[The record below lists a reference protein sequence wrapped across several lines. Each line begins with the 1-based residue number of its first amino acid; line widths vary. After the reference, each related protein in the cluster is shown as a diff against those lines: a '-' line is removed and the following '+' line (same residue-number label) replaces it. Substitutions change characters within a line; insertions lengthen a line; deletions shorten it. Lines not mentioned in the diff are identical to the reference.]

1 MKDMYANSKRFMPT
15 YILVAANIAVY
26 ALTSYVGGSFLETDF
41 YSIIAVY
48 GLYTPAVLS
57 GEVWRLF
64 TSLFVHANIAHIAG
78 NMLFLFIYGLRAQE
92 MFDLKEYM
100 AIYFLAGLA
109 GNVLTMFT
117 DLMTLG
123 VLGGFAVS
131 VGASGA
137 IFGVLGAVMIYA
149 RRSIGQSI
157 VSALMYAFFL
167 FVINIGPNVNF
178 LAHLGGLVVGLALG
192 YVLAATRKPGRHV
205 TYQYNYPTS
214 YGR

>member
-1 MKDMYANSKRFMPT
+1 MNDMYANSKRFMPA

-26 ALTSYVGGSFLETDF
+26 ALTSYIGGSFLETDF
-41 YSIIAVY
+41 YSVIRVY
-48 GLYTPAVLS
+48 GLYTPAVLN

-78 NMLFLFIYGLRAQE
+78 NMLFLFIYGLRAEE

-100 AIYFLAGLA
+100 AIYFLSGLA
-109 GNVLTMFT
+109 GNALSLFT
-117 DLMTLG
+117 D
-123 VLGGFAVS
+123 FFS

-137 IFGVLGAVMIYA
+137 IFGVLGAVMIYQ

-157 VSALMYAFFL
+157 ISALMYAFFL

-178 LAHLGGLVVGLALG
+178 LAHLGGLVAGLALG

>member
-1 MKDMYANSKRFMPT
+1 MNDMFANSKRFMPA

-26 ALTSYVGGSFLETDF
+26 ALTSYIGGSFLETDF
-41 YSIIAVY
+41 YSVIRVY
-48 GLYTPAVLS
+48 GLYTPAVLN

-78 NMLFLFIYGLRAQE
+78 NMLFLFIYGLRAEE

-100 AIYFLAGLA
+100 AIYFLSGLA
-109 GNVLTMFT
+109 GNALSLFT
-117 DLMTLG
+117 D
-123 VLGGFAVS
+123 FFS

-137 IFGVLGAVMIYA
+137 IFGVLGAVMIYQ

-157 VSALMYAFFL
+157 ISALMYAFFL

-178 LAHLGGLVVGLALG
+178 LAHLGGLVAGLALG

-214 YGR
+214 YSQ

>member
-15 YILVAANIAVY
+15 FFLVAVNIAVY
-26 ALTSYVGGSFLETDF
+26 ALTSYIGGSFLETDF
-41 YSIIAVY
+41 YSVIAVY
-48 GLYTPAVLS
+48 GLYTPAVLN
-57 GEVWRLF
+57 GEIWRLF

-109 GNVLTMFT
+109 GNALTMFT
-117 DLMTLG
+117 DFII
-123 VLGGFAVS
+123 LGGFAVS

-137 IFGVLGAVMIYA
+137 IFGVLGAVMIYQ

-157 VSALMYAFFL
+157 ISALMYAFFL

-178 LAHLGGLVVGLALG
+178 LAHLGGLVAGLALG

>member
-1 MKDMYANSKRFMPT
+1 MKDMFANSKRFMPA

-26 ALTSYVGGSFLETDF
+26 ALTSYIGGSFLETDF
-41 YSIIAVY
+41 YSVIRVY
-48 GLYTPAVLS
+48 GLYTSAVLN

-78 NMLFLFIYGLRAQE
+78 NMLFLFIYGLRAEE

-100 AIYFLAGLA
+100 AIYFLSGLA
-109 GNVLTMFT
+109 GNALSLFT
-117 DLMTLG
+117 D
-123 VLGGFAVS
+123 FFS

-137 IFGVLGAVMIYA
+137 IFGVLGAVMIYQ

-157 VSALMYAFFL
+157 ISALMYAFFL

-178 LAHLGGLVVGLALG
+178 LAHLGGLVAGLALG

-214 YGR
+214 YGQ

>member
-26 ALTSYVGGSFLETDF
+26 ALTSYIGGSFLETDF

-48 GLYTPAVLS
+48 GLYTPAVLN

-100 AIYFLAGLA
+100 AIYFFAGLA
-109 GNVLTMFT
+109 GNILTMLV
-117 DLMTLG
+117 DLLTLG
-123 VLGGFAVS
+123 ANRWVDMTWWKDGS
-131 VGASGA
+131 TPC
-137 IFGVLGAVMIYA
+137 
-149 RRSIGQSI
+149 
-157 VSALMYAFFL
+157 SA
-167 FVINIGPNVNF
+167 
-178 LAHLGGLVVGLALG
+178 
-192 YVLAATRKPGRHV
+192 
-205 TYQYNYPTS
+205 
-214 YGR
+214 

>member
-1 MKDMYANSKRFMPT
+1 MNDMYANSKRFMPA

-41 YSIIAVY
+41 YSVIRVY
-48 GLYTPAVLS
+48 GLYTPAVLN

-78 NMLFLFIYGLRAQE
+78 NMLFLFIYGLRAEE

-100 AIYFLAGLA
+100 AIYFLSGLA
-109 GNVLTMFT
+109 GNALSLFT
-117 DLMTLG
+117 D
-123 VLGGFAVS
+123 FFS

-137 IFGVLGAVMIYA
+137 IFGVLGAVMIYQ

-157 VSALMYAFFL
+157 ISALMYAFFL

-178 LAHLGGLVVGLALG
+178 LAHLGGLVAGLALG

>member
-1 MKDMYANSKRFMPT
+1 MKDMYANSKRFMPA

-26 ALTSYVGGSFLETDF
+26 ALTSYIGGSFLETNF
-41 YSIIAVY
+41 YSVIRVY
-48 GLYTPAVLS
+48 GLYTPAVLN

-78 NMLFLFIYGLRAQE
+78 NMLFLFIYGLRAEE

-100 AIYFLAGLA
+100 AIYFLSGLA
-109 GNVLTMFT
+109 GNALSLFT
-117 DLMTLG
+117 D
-123 VLGGFAVS
+123 FFS

-137 IFGVLGAVMIYA
+137 IFGVLGAVMIYQ

-157 VSALMYAFFL
+157 ISALMYAFFL

-178 LAHLGGLVVGLALG
+178 LAHLGGLVAGLALG
-192 YVLAATRKPGRHV
+192 YVLAATRKLGRHV

-214 YGR
+214 YGQ

>member
-1 MKDMYANSKRFMPT
+1 MNYMYVNPKRFIPT
-15 YILVAANIAVY
+15 FFLVAANIAVY
-26 ALTSYVGGSFLETDF
+26 AWTSYIGGNFLETNF
-41 YSIIAVY
+41 GIIVDY
-48 GLYTPAVLS
+48 GLYTPAVLN

-64 TSLFVHANIAHIAG
+64 TSLFIHANIAHIAG

-92 MFDLKEYM
+92 MFDAKEYM

-109 GNVLTMFT
+109 GNVLTMFG
-117 DLMTLG
+117 DFIFLG
-123 VLGGFAVS
+123 VSGGFVVS

-137 IFGVLGAVMIYA
+137 IFGVLGAVMIYQ

-157 VSALMYAFFL
+157 ISALMYAFFL

-178 LAHLGGLVVGLALG
+178 IAHLGGLVMGLTLG
-192 YVLAATRKPGRHV
+192 YILAATRKPRRHV

>member
-1 MKDMYANSKRFMPT
+1 MNDMYANSKRFMPA

-26 ALTSYVGGSFLETDF
+26 ALTSYIGGSFLETDF
-41 YSIIAVY
+41 YSVIRVY
-48 GLYTPAVLS
+48 GLYTPAVLN

-78 NMLFLFIYGLRAQE
+78 NMLFLFIYGLRAEE

-100 AIYFLAGLA
+100 AIYFLSGLA
-109 GNVLTMFT
+109 GNALSLFT
-117 DLMTLG
+117 D
-123 VLGGFAVS
+123 FFS

-137 IFGVLGAVMIYA
+137 IFGVLGAVMIYQ

-157 VSALMYAFFL
+157 ISALMYAFFL

-178 LAHLGGLVVGLALG
+178 LAHLGGLVAGLALG

-214 YGR
+214 YGQ

>member
-1 MKDMYANSKRFMPT
+1 MKDMYANSKRFMPA

-26 ALTSYVGGSFLETDF
+26 ALTSYIGGSFLETDF
-41 YSIIAVY
+41 YSVIRVY
-48 GLYTPAVLS
+48 GLYTPAVLN

-78 NMLFLFIYGLRAQE
+78 NMLFLFIYGLRAEE

-100 AIYFLAGLA
+100 AIYFLSGLA
-109 GNVLTMFT
+109 GNALSLFT
-117 DLMTLG
+117 D
-123 VLGGFAVS
+123 FFS

-137 IFGVLGAVMIYA
+137 IFGVLGAVMIYQ

-157 VSALMYAFFL
+157 ISALMYAFFL

-178 LAHLGGLVVGLALG
+178 LAHLGGLVAGLALG